1 MIVLLLF
8 LYSIHSVHV
17 EQDGI
22 PVMRGQWFTD
32 GTWTP
37 VEEDESDLIEK
48 EHLTCFRGQQIQ
60 DAFDTDMLTKTVDK
74 QDGERVFCFYMCF
87 VFYLQ

>member
-1 MIVLLLF
+1 MSCNVVVTLPVLYPL
-8 LYSIHSVHV
+8 HV

-48 EHLTCFRGQQIQ
+48 EHLACFKGEQLQ
-60 DAFDTDMLTKTVDK
+60 DGFETDVLTRTVDK
-74 QDGERVFCFYMCF
+74 QDGEIAFFHICFIY
-87 VFYLQ
+87 